1 MTTNETVTEN
11 TFEVPEGF
19 RLIPAVGKVRGA
31 RKLEGTLDLSL
42 YDDDKIW
49 AMLSMVTRLLST
61 NASASIKDFEKSVQ
75 AETKK
80 FDEVLAGK
88 WVPGGRGPRMDDE
101 ERALAEII
109 TDLFIGLGI
118 DKKDAAKRAKKADGF
133 TDYLRLAMTKASEDG
148 KTIPSDE
155 AIAEEAKAQEPII
168 AELVAEAVAVM
179 EENRKREEENAK
191 ASKSKTDALLS
202 RLAVQK

>member
-1 MTTNETVTEN
+1 MTNETTATEI
-11 TFEVPEGF
+11 TFEVPAGF
-19 RLIPAVGKVRGA
+19 RLIPAIGKVKGA
-31 RKLEGTLDLSL
+31 RKLEGELDLNL
-42 YDDDKIW
+42 YDDDTVW
-49 AMLSMVTRLLST
+49 ALLSQAT
-61 NASASIKDFEKSVQ
+61 RILSQRASASEEGLEAKKT
-75 AETKK
+75 AEASK
-80 FDEVLAGK
+80 FKEVIIGK
-88 WVPGGRGPRMDDE
+88 WTPGNSGSRMDDE
-101 ERALAEII
+101 EKALTEII
-109 TDLFIGLGI
+109 TELFIGLGI

-155 AIAEEAKAQEPII
+155 AIAAEAEAQEPII